1 MLNALNNFWCE
12 EEGATA
18 VEYGIMVAAI
28 AAVIITIVISIGG
41 KTNTAFGVVAFSGGR
56 GPTGAHLHLRARW
69 RRDVDVALHVFVHPV
84 GDAEIRVV
92 FHREHGKPVAVQ
104 QGCHGA

>member
-41 KTNTAFGVVAFSGGR
+41 KTNTAFGVVD
-56 GPTGAHLHLRARW
+56 TGLTAAN
-69 RRDVDVALHVFVHPV
+69 
-84 GDAEIRVV
+84 
-92 FHREHGKPVAVQ
+92 
-104 QGCHGA
+104 